1 MMRFIS
7 SLAPLLLLSGGIIS
21 GCAVPVG
28 PVEVS
33 RFHVANASPLGH
45 GTIAVVPGPGM
56 DGSSLELQ
64 SYQIAVERELSTL
77 GYTAAPPDS
86 ADQVAAI
93 RLVRTA
99 LTESRSPVGV
109 SLGASGSNYGSGAGV
124 GISIPIRTSSGQ
136 STATDLIAVIRDR
149 ASGKA
154 LWEGRA
160 SFTVSATS
168 PLAQT
173 QLAAPK
179 LAQALFS
186 GFPGQSGETIRVP

>member
-1 MMRFIS
+1 M
-7 SLAPLLLLSGGIIS
+7 LLSAGLVS

-33 RFHVANASPLGH
+33 RFHVADVSPLGH
-45 GTIAVVPGPGM
+45 GTVAVVPGADM
-56 DGSSLELQ
+56 DGASLELQ
-64 SYQIAVERELSTL
+64 SYQIAVERALVGL

-86 ADQVAAI
+86 ADQIVAI

-99 LTESRSPVGV
+99 LSESRSPVGV
-109 SLGASGSNYGSGAGV
+109 SVGASGSNYGGGAGV
-124 GISIPIRTSSGQ
+124 GITIPIRTTPSQ
-136 STATDLIAVIRDR
+136 STATDLIAAIRDR
-149 ASGKA
+149 ASGKV

-160 SFTVSATS
+160 SFTVASTS

-186 GFPGQSGETIRVP
+186 GFPGQSGETVRVP

>member
-1 MMRFIS
+1 MMRRFKI
-7 SLAPLLLLSGGIIS
+7 LAPLLLLS

-33 RFHVANASPLGH
+33 RFHVEDVSPLGH

-56 DGSSLELQ
+56 DGASLELQ
-64 SYQIAVERELSTL
+64 SYQIAVERQLSSL
-77 GYTAAPPDS
+77 GYSAAPPDS
-86 ADQVAAI
+86 ADQIAAI
-93 RLVRTA
+93 RLVRTT
-99 LTESRSPVGV
+99 LDESATRSPVGV
-109 SLGASGSNYGSGAGV
+109 SLGASGSNYGTGAGV
-124 GISIPIRTSSGQ
+124 GITIPIRTGSSQ
-136 STATDLIAVIRDR
+136 RTATDLIAVIRER
-149 ASGKA
+149 AGGKA

-160 SFTVSATS
+160 SFTVSSTS

-186 GFPGQSGETIRVP
+186 GFPGHSGETVRVP

>member
-1 MMRFIS
+1 MMRFS
-7 SLAPLLLLSGGIIS
+7 FLLAPLMLLSA
-21 GCAVPVG
+21 CAVPVG

-33 RFHVANASPLGH
+33 RFHVADASPLGH

-56 DGSSLELQ
+56 DGASLEWQ
-64 SYQIAVERELSTL
+64 SYQIAVERELSAL
-77 GYTAAPPDS
+77 GYTPAPPDS
-86 ADQVAAI
+86 ADQIAAI

-99 LTESRSPVGV
+99 LTQGRSPVGV
-109 SLGASGSNYGSGAGV
+109 SIGASGSNYGSGAGV
-124 GISIPIRTSSGQ
+124 GISFPIGAGSGQ
-136 STATDLIAVIRDR
+136 QTATDLIAMIRTR
-149 ASGKA
+149 ADGKT

-160 SFTVSATS
+160 SFTVSAAS

-179 LAQALFS
+179 LAQALFT